1 MDANFILQAVTTVGF
16 PIVACG
22 AMGYFVKYIIDKNRQ
37 EIANLNEQHKEEMA
51 HVTQALN
58 NNTKA
63 LTELCELMR
72 KEG

>member
-1 MDANFILQAVTTVGF
+1 MDANFILQAVTKVGF
-16 PIVACG
+16 PIVACA
-22 AMGYFVKYIIDKNRQ
+22 AMGYFVTYTIDKNRQ

-51 HVTQALN
+51 QVTQALN

>member
-16 PIVACG
+16 PIVACW
-22 AMGYFVKYIIDKNRQ
+22 AMGYFVKYTIDKNRQ
-37 EIANLNEQHKEEMA
+37 EIANLNEQHKEEMTQ
-51 HVTQALN
+51 VTQALN

>member
-22 AMGYFVKYIIDKNRQ
+22 AMGYFVKYTIDKNRQ
-37 EIANLNEQHKEEMA
+37 EIANLNEQHKEEMTQ
-51 HVTQALN
+51 VTQALN

-72 KEG
+72 REG

>member
-22 AMGYFVKYIIDKNRQ
+22 AMGYFVKYTIDKKRQ
-37 EIANLNEQHKEEMA
+37 EIATLNEQHKEEINN
-51 HVTQALN
+51 VTEALN

-72 KEG
+72 QEG

>member
-1 MDANFILQAVTTVGF
+1 MDANFILQAVTAVGF

-22 AMGYFVKYIIDKNRQ
+22 AMGCFVKYTIDKDRQ
-37 EIANLNEQHKEEMA
+37 EIANLNEQHKEEMTQ
-51 HVTQALN
+51 VTQALN

-63 LTELCELMR
+63 LTELCELVR

>member
-1 MDANFILQAVTTVGF
+1 MDANFILQSVTTVGF
-16 PIVACG
+16 PVVACC
-22 AMGYFVKYIIDKNRQ
+22 AMGYFVKYTIDKNRQ
-37 EIANLNEQHKEEMA
+37 EIANLNEQHKEEMSQ
-51 HVTQALN
+51 VTQALN

>member
-22 AMGYFVKYIIDKNRQ
+22 AMGYFVKYTIDKNRQ
-37 EIANLNEQHKEEMA
+37 EIANLNEQHKEEMTQ
-51 HVTQALN
+51 VTQALN
-58 NNTKA
+58 NNTEA
-63 LTELCELMR
+63 LRELCELMR